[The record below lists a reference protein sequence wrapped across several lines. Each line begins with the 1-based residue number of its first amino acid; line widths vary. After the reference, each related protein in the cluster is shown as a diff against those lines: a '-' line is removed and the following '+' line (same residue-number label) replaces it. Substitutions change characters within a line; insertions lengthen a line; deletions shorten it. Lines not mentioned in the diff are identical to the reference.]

1 MEAGEFYSFWFT
13 IVSIE
18 RCRRMCKMNSIRF
31 NNEKIKFPT
40 CLPALGALVKLIA
53 QTALVEEQV
62 PFIATGKTIERER
75 ERESPA
81 SSRRS
86 FLARKS
92 TEFPVANELACKQ
105 RSSLLNLIWKEC
117 VCKIFAVNCLLL
129 LQIN

>member
-75 ERESPA
+75 ERITRFQQA
-81 SSRRS
+81 L
-86 FLARKS
+86 FFGK
-92 TEFPVANELACKQ
+92 
-105 RSSLLNLIWKEC
+105 
-117 VCKIFAVNCLLL
+117 KINRVSGG
-129 LQIN
+129 